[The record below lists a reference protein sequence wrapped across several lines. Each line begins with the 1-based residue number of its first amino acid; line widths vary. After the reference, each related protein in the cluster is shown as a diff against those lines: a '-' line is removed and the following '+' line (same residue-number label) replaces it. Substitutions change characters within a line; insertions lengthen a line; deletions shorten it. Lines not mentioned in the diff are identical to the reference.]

1 MLTMVMLFQSESVKA
16 CPGHRGV
23 GCDIQKAYREHQ
35 NDMDQLPSTK
45 IQLDQLWNRNEND
58 KDVENNINNGV
69 SPSKGIEVDAMPFH
83 LTCPAIPTKRNW
95 CTMEDDSER
104 EGDDECG
111 SQDKT
116 GNYDLAE
123 SLGLKYTIIEEEN
136 GGLGESNDEHVKDL
150 GVPGELIEL
159 VQDGF
164 KWEFHRQ
171 QEVIPLRFG

>member
-104 EGDDECG
+104 EGDDERS